1 MTFLRALV
9 MLLRLAGFRRLLL
22 ARVTSQGS
30 DGVFQV
36 ALASHVL
43 FNPERNT
50 DPTTIAAAFA
60 VVLLPYSFLGPF
72 AGTLLDR
79 WPRRRV
85 IVAGQLVRAGVVL
98 AVAGLMGLGSTGV
111 GFFLVVLLVFSVNR
125 FVLAGFS
132 AGLPHVIA
140 REHLVSGNAV
150 APTTGSVAYFLGGV
164 LGGLIGALSSA
175 LSSDV
180 VVVVAA
186 AAGILVAAGSAARLP
201 FLGPDTAS
209 RDLRAA
215 AVLGDIGR
223 GLAEAARTLP
233 RRARLLLG
241 LVFVSR
247 LPFGFVLLQTLLLF
261 RGPFA
266 QPDQQA
272 GNAVGF
278 GLAAGAAAAGFGL
291 AAVITPWLAPRWH
304 PVPFS
309 ARMLALSAVA
319 LLGLA
324 PWLNPWVV
332 SSVNFVVS
340 FAAQTVKI
348 SIDSLLQ
355 THVPDP
361 LLGRTFALH
370 DMMYNSGLV
379 AAASLAAWTLPRSGA
394 VTWPFLAAA
403 GLLAVIAAGL
413 PAAWGAASRAD
424 GRAVGAAEDVIGPGS
439 GPGAAH

>member
-186 AAGILVAAGSAARLP
+186 AAGILVAAGAAARLP

>member
-9 MLLRLAGFRRLLL
+9 MLLRLDGFRRLFL

-43 FNPERNT
+43 FNPEQNA
-50 DPTTIAAAFA
+50 DPKVISAAFA
-60 VVLLPYSFLGPF
+60 VVLLPYSVLGPF

-85 IVAGQLVRAGVVL
+85 LVVSQLVRAVVML
-98 AVAGLMGLGSTGV
+98 AVSALILAGSTGL
-111 GFFLVVLLVFSVNR
+111 GFFVVVLVVFSVNR

-132 AGLPHVIA
+132 AALPHVVA

-150 APTTGSVAYFLGGV
+150 GPTSGSVSYFLGGV
-164 LGGLIGALSSA
+164 VGGVISA
-175 LSSDV
+175 LGSDSTV
-180 VVVVAA
+180 V
-186 AAGILVAAGSAARLP
+186 LVAALGVLSAAWAAKRLP
-201 FLGPDTAS
+201 FVGPDT
-209 RDLRAA
+209 RVRGPGPLE
-215 AVLGDIGR
+215 VLGAVGR

-266 QPDQQA
+266 RPDQHA
-272 GNAVGF
+272 GDVLGF
-278 GLAAGAAAAGFGL
+278 GLAAAAAAAGFGL
-291 AAVITPWLAPRWH
+291 AAFVTPWLAPRWH
-304 PVPFS
+304 PIPFA
-309 ARMLALSAVA
+309 ARMLAVSMAATLV
-319 LLGLA
+319 LA

-332 SSVNFVVS
+332 SATNFVVS

-355 THVPDP
+355 THVPDA

-379 AAASLAAWTLPRSGA
+379 AAATLAAWTLPPDEAAR
-394 VTWPFLAAA
+394 WPFFAVAAVFGVLAAT
-403 GLLAVIAAGL
+403 L
-413 PAAWGAASRAD
+413 PMAWRQVSVRDVHAPLTR
-424 GRAVGAAEDVIGPGS
+424 GRLGS
-439 GPGAAH
+439 D